1 MGKDSNVFFD
11 FLGAIGEAATMREQ
25 VEQRRREEVRALKAR
40 LAYLEGG
47 GDCSGTPEPRATP
60 APQGVGQ
67 LLKALRAESFD
78 DSKLTLI
85 YGLSRPITCGE
96 AALLL
101 EIFRFDEGR
110 LSAAKY
116 LHTLVVDKENWA
128 SVGSTFRFSY
138 SRAEALKGRV

>member
-1 MGKDSNVFFD
+1 MGKDTNVFFE
-11 FLGAIGEAATMREQ
+11 FLGAIGEAAIMREQ
-25 VEQRRREEVRALKAR
+25 VEQRRRDEVRAFKAR

-47 GDCSGTPEPRATP
+47 GDCAGTPG
-60 APQGVGQ
+60 PQGVGQ

-78 DSKLTLI
+78 DAKLTLI

-116 LHTLVVDKENWA
+116 LHTLSVDKENWA
-128 SVGSTFRFSY
+128 AVGSTFRFASN
-138 SRAEALKGRV
+138 RAEALKGRV